1 MKINMEEAV
10 TGMESILHYNFKD
23 ASSLWEAL
31 QAPGSGVYYA
41 GSRRIMSDGNKRL
54 ALKGDAAMTYEIVQ
68 QWYSRNLPRGKTAH
82 TSLSENSNYA
92 LIYFL

>member
-68 QWYSRNLPRGKTAH
+68 QWYSRNLPRGKIAKPICQKFRIM
-82 TSLSENSNYA
+82 L
-92 LIYFL
+92 